1 MKTDR
6 LIHVLAADAGPSQGP
21 VGAGLA
27 LALMLAAPF
36 SIALFMMILGVRAD
50 VMSAMHNPF
59 FDLKFVV
66 TLSLAIAAIT
76 ISLHLAR
83 PEASPSG
90 WLWLLLIPVVLVAL
104 GIGAETMMPHRRP
117 WLMRLIGNNALAC
130 TLSIPLF
137 ALPLL
142 IGALLALR
150 RGAPSRPAL
159 TGAIAGLVSAGL
171 GATLY
176 ASHCT
181 DDSPLFVATWYSL
194 AFAFVAGV
202 GALAGRRLLR
212 Y

>member
-6 LIHVLAADAGPSQGP
+6 LIRVLAADASPSPGP

-36 SIALFMMILGVRAD
+36 SIALFMMVLGVRAD

-66 TLSLAIAAIT
+66 TLSLAIVAIA

-83 PEASPSG
+83 PETSPSG
-90 WLWLLLIPVVLVAL
+90 WLWLLLIPVILVAL
-104 GIGAETMMPHRRP
+104 GIGVEMMMPHRRP
-117 WLMRLIGNNALAC
+117 WLARLIGNNALAC

-159 TGAIAGLVSAGL
+159 TGAVAGLVSAGL